1 MNGLGK
7 TWSANGSRRPRRRAF
22 TFIELI
28 VAVGLSVILLR
39 GMYTVLHSATDL
51 TTLSEERM
59 SLLQEA
65 SAIFD
70 YIGADLARVPFSG
83 QRYFNVASTP
93 PRLILKATSRTG
105 GDDVY
110 IKYECNAGEKKV
122 VRGVYKDQGCT
133 IAVDDDGDGHNDVGM
148 VIGRSVQSFEV
159 KYHASGDI
167 NLAHR
172 PGVRPPFVRFQLGDN
187 LHSPNLGGTG
197 DRAGGEA
204 GTQSVKL
211 GKPFPE
217 FALNMR
223 YQVHD
228 VGVALN
234 LHELGDL
241 NGAGLADS
249 ANIIAGKVYQHDVFG
264 SLFFVILELF
274 FKGFILMTVL
284 AAGSGAGDGV
294 IGDHAILNAYQKLGR
309 SPHNMEVAQVEEIHI
324 GRGINR
330 AQGAVYG
337 KGAGIGT
344 TGQPL

>member
-167 NLAHR
+167 N
-172 PGVRPPFVRFQLGDN
+172 
-187 LHSPNLGGTG
+187 GTW
-197 DRAGGEA
+197 
-204 GTQSVKL
+204 SV
-211 GKPFPE
+211 
-217 FALNMR
+217 
-223 YQVHD
+223 
-228 VGVALN
+228 
-234 LHELGDL
+234 
-241 NGAGLADS
+241 
-249 ANIIAGKVYQHDVFG
+249 
-264 SLFFVILELF
+264 
-274 FKGFILMTVL
+274 
-284 AAGSGAGDGV
+284 GSGDPAKNTR
-294 IGDHAILNAYQKLGR
+294 AIRFIMKLSSMIPGA
-309 SPHNMEVAQVEEIHI
+309 SVADETFTLII
-324 GRGINR
+324 PIMS
-330 AQGAVYG
+330 
-337 KGAGIGT
+337 
-344 TGQPL
+344 L